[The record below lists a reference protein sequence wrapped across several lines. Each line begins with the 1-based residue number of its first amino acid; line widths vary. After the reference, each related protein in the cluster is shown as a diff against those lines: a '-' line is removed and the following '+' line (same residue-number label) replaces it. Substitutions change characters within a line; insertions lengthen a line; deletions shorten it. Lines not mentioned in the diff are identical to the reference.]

1 MYLTLRS
8 IIIFQAKSVRFTQSE
23 EEEKKIISM
32 KIPSL
37 VFVITTITSAT
48 AFTGVTQRYPYVV
61 PTTQLY
67 SEPPRQNEAPRP
79 ANFREAEVYGLRL
92 MQEGKYEEA
101 LKGKYL
107 YI

>member
-1 MYLTLRS
+1 MNLTLRL
-8 IIIFQAKSVRFTQSE
+8 IIFHAKSIQSE
-23 EEEKKIISM
+23 KIM

-37 VFVITTITSAT
+37 VLVITTITSAT

-79 ANFREAEVYGLRL
+79 TTFREAEVYGLRL
-92 MQEGKYEEA
+92 MQEGKYEQA
-101 LKGKYL
+101 LKGK
-107 YI
+107 